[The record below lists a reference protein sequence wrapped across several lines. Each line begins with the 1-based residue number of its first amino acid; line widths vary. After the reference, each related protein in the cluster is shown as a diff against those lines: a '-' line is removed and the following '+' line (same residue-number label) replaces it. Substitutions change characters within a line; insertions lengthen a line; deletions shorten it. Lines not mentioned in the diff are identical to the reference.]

1 MALATCSWEGEEG
14 LSTGRAEIDR
24 QMGGAIPWGSLTLI
38 EGKHA
43 TGKSVLCQ
51 HLSYS
56 ALQSGCSVAI
66 YTSEAGSPSLISQM
80 GSLGLDVLD
89 HFLQDNLRVFP
100 LELPDLP
107 SEATDRL
114 ELLLRH
120 ISALP
125 GEFEFLVID
134 SLNPLLPLC
143 PPEALA
149 NFFAGCR
156 KQCRDGRTIALTFDP
171 LPLVAPVGDQIP
183 FWCDVHLRLRMETV
197 TVERLV
203 RAMDVFKPTHEGNGT
218 APKVNFDVHP
228 GQGITIVWP
237 KTGTQ

>member
-1 MALATCSWEGEEG
+1 MSLATCPWEREEG

-51 HLSYS
+51 HLTYS
-56 ALQSGCSVAI
+56 ALQSGSCVAF
-66 YTSEAGSPSLISQM
+66 YTSEAGAPSLITQM
-80 GSLGLDVLD
+80 GSLGLDVMD
-89 HFLQDNLRVFP
+89 HFLLDKLRIFP
-100 LELPDLP
+100 LELPERPL
-107 SEATDRL
+107 EVTDRL

-125 GEFEFLVID
+125 AEFEFVVID

-143 PPEALA
+143 STDDLA
-149 NFFAGCR
+149 NFFTGCR
-156 KQCRDGRTIALTFDP
+156 QLCGDGKTIALTFDP
-171 LPLVAPVGDQIP
+171 RPLGTSVGDQIP
-183 FWCDVHLRLRMETV
+183 FWCDVHLRLRLETV

-203 RAMDVFKPTHEGNGT
+203 RAMDVFKPIHEGNGNT
-218 APKVNFDVHP
+218 PKVNFDVHP
-228 GQGITIVWP
+228 DQGITIVWP
-237 KTGTQ
+237 KPGTV